1 MCTQSSLLPKNL
13 DVLTNELIKVNI
25 PINNIIITPGDHI
38 LIALGLQFEP
48 AVVDALLPILYYQ
61 VKLNI
66 AVIPFDAFL
75 ITPSGGA
82 GGICDVAGAFAVAF
96 AVAFACVAVA
106 FACVAVASL
115 IKSDVF

>member
-66 AVIPFDAFL
+66 AVIPVDFAAVVSADGTFDSGF
-75 ITPSGGA
+75 SGGA
-82 GGICDVAGAFAVAF
+82 CGITCACDPCDPFACNPFAV
-96 AVAFACVAVA
+96 
-106 FACVAVASL
+106 L